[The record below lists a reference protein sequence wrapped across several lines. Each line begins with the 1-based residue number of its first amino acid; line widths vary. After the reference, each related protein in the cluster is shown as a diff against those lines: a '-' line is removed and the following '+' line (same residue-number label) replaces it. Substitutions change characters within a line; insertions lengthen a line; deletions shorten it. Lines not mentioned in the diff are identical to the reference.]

1 MFRLFQY
8 FIVSVILITLNT
20 NQSFGETIVKKN
32 VKGAQKNATDLII
45 NTKLIFVRSKIAQA
59 KILKSIENIDSNCCE
74 ENFPDKDKLIN
85 IKKNLENCIANKC
98 YKYNLPVYAKV
109 PQKVIALKQ
118 IDEVEILLNENSEIK
133 YQNIILETENISRS
147 KDLENERNINIVKQ
161 NLKELEKENTKL
173 KITVD
178 KMLKNYQLRI
188 TKLEKGNKELEEN
201 FNKAYNMLSKRE
213 QKEFN
218 KK

>member
-1 MFRLFQY
+1 M
-8 FIVSVILITLNT
+8 
-20 NQSFGETIVKKN
+20 
-32 VKGAQKNATDLII
+32 
-45 NTKLIFVRSKIAQA
+45 
-59 KILKSIENIDSNCCE
+59 
-74 ENFPDKDKLIN
+74 
-85 IKKNLENCIANKC
+85 
-98 YKYNLPVYAKV
+98 YAKV

-133 YQNIILETENISRS
+133 YQNIILETENMSRS

-161 NLKELEKENTKL
+161 NLKKLEKENTKL